1 MRNILLAAILTALFV
16 ASAEAADELTNVG
29 LNFSTN
35 NMLGIDAEFDISAR
49 ADNAPVS
56 AQVFL
61 KNFSYNDHYGVTWN
75 TTGIGGVA
83 IYDFNTKYQLDKK
96 IHPYAGIGLMY
107 VNHVWTGIGPEIE
120 YSGVDSGFYVT
131 GGVRYFLTPQVAADF
146 SYNNFGTLTL
156 GINLNI

>member
-1 MRNILLAAILTALFV
+1 MRNIVLVALLPVFFAV
-16 ASAEAADELTNVG
+16 SAEAADDLTHVG
-29 LNFSTN
+29 LNVSTN
-35 NMLGIDAEFDISAR
+35 SMLGIDAEFDISSR
-49 ADNAPVS
+49 FENTPVS

-61 KNFSYNDHYGVTWN
+61 KNFAYNDQYGVTWN

-83 IYDFNTKYQLDKK
+83 IYDFNAKYRLDKK

-107 VNHVWTGIGPEIE
+107 VNHIWTGIGPEVE
-120 YSGVDSGFYVT
+120 YTGVDSGIYVA
-131 GGVRYFLTPQVAADF
+131 GGVRYSLTPQVSADF